1 MKNNFSFDVL
11 AICAAIVLL
20 NSCYPG
26 PVYDPDYIPESRQKE
41 NVYYVTSI
49 PNTQLLS
56 EKNDLGFNLMRSG
69 GSKFSGV
76 ECQASYLASKH
87 VGLIGSYS
95 SAGTDGGQDYMR
107 YHQFETG
114 IGYIT
119 HLSKEWHFETYGGLG
134 SGKINNT
141 HATGSSTIN
150 LTHFFLQPAIA
161 VSNKNKTAQ
170 FAFVSRFAGV
180 HFKADTAFD
189 NDREQFSAS
198 HIKSLYDNPFHIMW
212 EPGIVVRFG
221 WQNFL
226 FHTSYSVSADLTN
239 SNLYR
244 ANGNF
249 SIGASLRLNT
259 SSKKSNQ

>member
-1 MKNNFSFDVL
+1 MKKKFSFYGF
-11 AICAAIVLL
+11 AICAATVLL

-26 PVYDPDYIPESRQKE
+26 PITEPYYVVESRQKE
-41 NVYYVTSI
+41 NVYYVAST

-76 ECQASYLASKH
+76 ECQVSYLPSKH
-87 VGLIGSYS
+87 LGLIAGYS
-95 SAGTDGGQDYMR
+95 SAGTDGRHDYMK

-114 IGYIT
+114 IGYIA
-119 HLSKEWHFETYGGLG
+119 HLSKEWHFETYGGFG

-141 HATGSSTIN
+141 HATGSSSIN
-150 LTHFFLQPAIA
+150 LTHFFLQPAIV
-161 VSNKNKTAQ
+161 VSNKNKTTQ

-180 HFKADTAFD
+180 NFKADTTFN
-189 NDREQFSAS
+189 NDREQFSVS

-212 EPGIVVRFG
+212 EPGFVFRFG

-226 FHTSYSVSADLTN
+226 FHTGYSFSADLTN

-244 ANGNF
+244 ANSNF
-249 SIGASLRLNT
+249 SIGASLRFNT
-259 SSKKSNQ
+259 SNKKSNQ